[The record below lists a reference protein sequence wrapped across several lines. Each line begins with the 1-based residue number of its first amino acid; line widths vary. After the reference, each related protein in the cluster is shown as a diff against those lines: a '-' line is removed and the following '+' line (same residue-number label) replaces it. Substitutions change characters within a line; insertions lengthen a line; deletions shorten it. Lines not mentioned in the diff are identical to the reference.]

1 MMISYD
7 SLDGKYKG
15 TVEEVDGK
23 FEAKSYTDGALLET
37 KTFDTQ
43 AEACQWADD
52 HSNSGLE

>member
-23 FEAKSYTDGALLET
+23 FEAKAYTDGSLIET
-37 KTFDTQ
+37 KVFDTQ
-43 AEACQWADD
+43 EEAMLWADD
-52 HSNSGLE
+52 HSNTGLL